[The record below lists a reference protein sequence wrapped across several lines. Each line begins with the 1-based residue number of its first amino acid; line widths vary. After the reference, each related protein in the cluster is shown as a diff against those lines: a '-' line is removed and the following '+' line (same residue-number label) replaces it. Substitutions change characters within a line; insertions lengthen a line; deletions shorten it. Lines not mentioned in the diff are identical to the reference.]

1 MLASWHQ
8 SGASEVTEMGPRLAL
23 QLHTAQLD
31 RTPAPAMRPHAA
43 LTHCTNLKGLE
54 DTGTYV
60 YLAYSK
66 RSTNAF

>member
-1 MLASWHQ
+1 
-8 SGASEVTEMGPRLAL
+8 MGPRLAL